1 MLSANVSLVNE
12 TPLDKI
18 DSPMAPAM
26 TCFGSGGGRRPLL
39 VSLPASAPS
48 RSLFCPRIGVTSGTC
63 PLGAGRQSK
72 RGFISPLS
80 LNYYA

>member
-1 MLSANVSLVNE
+1 MLSAKVSLVNE
-12 TPLDKI
+12 TSLDKT

-48 RSLFCPRIGVTSGTC
+48 RSLFYPRIGATSGIC
-63 PLGAGRQSK
+63 LFGAGREFE
-72 RGFISPLS
+72 RGLISPLS
-80 LNYYA
+80 LKYYA